1 MYVDIVHFPGAR
13 AQYEW
18 NGFAHFESTSDCVQ
32 IQIDRADGTRKSG
45 RFGRDSIGFIGGIVR
60 FHYETALCR
69 FVMNIFKVFQL
80 RINTVSVRLLIL
92 LTCFHT
98 AWLDIILQ
106 QDIKEQIMDK

>member
-1 MYVDIVHFPGAR
+1 MYVDIVYFPGAR

-18 NGFAHFESTSDCVQ
+18 NGFAHFESTADCVQ
-32 IQIDRADGTRKSG
+32 IQIDRTDETRKSG

-80 RINTVSVRLLIL
+80 HINALCMLLSQSMV
-92 LTCFHT
+92 TF
-98 AWLDIILQ
+98 Q
-106 QDIKEQIMDK
+106 RV